1 MVSATPTPLH
11 ERLREGADDEHEPT
25 TIATTPSTIS
35 IRTVKAMTPE
45 KCHRSKL
52 LYKLGFENAASEVPT
67 VPSTREP
74 SRGSLLGQVQTH
86 LEPLKYDDN
95 FDVKMLEKKQRTAN
109 ASGINTGSVFSF
121 VGALFSP
128 PPQQRSE
135 TEVSERQIEETPEL
149 QIEEKEDETME
160 SVERDGNQSLS
171 SSSKRPSF
179 ASTDQGSVTSA
190 SETSSKGSR
199 RRGGLSFNDQV
210 TVIPIP
216 KRDEYSKRI
225 RDRLWVNARELQST
239 VARNTVEFAS
249 EGWDWR
255 NTFEDDHMY
264 VCALTGD
271 KVHPVHCEM
280 EEED

>member
-1 MVSATPTPLH
+1 MT
-11 ERLREGADDEHEPT
+11 AD
-25 TIATTPSTIS
+25 
-35 IRTVKAMTPE
+35 
-45 KCHRSKL
+45 KCHRSNL
-52 LYKLGFENAASEVPT
+52 LLKLGFENTASESPA
-67 VPSTREP
+67 VPSIREP

-86 LEPLKYDDN
+86 VEPLKYDDK
-95 FDVKMLEKKQRTAN
+95 FDQKMLEKKQRAAN
-109 ASGINTGSVFSF
+109 ANANGAGSVFSF
-121 VGALFSP
+121 VGALFSSP
-128 PPQQRSE
+128 PPKQQRSE
-135 TEVSERQIEETPEL
+135 TEATEQRIEETQDLEGKDDDDTL
-149 QIEEKEDETME
+149 E

-171 SSSKRPSF
+171 SSHKRPSF

-225 RDRLWVNARELQST
+225 RERLWVNARELQST
-239 VARNTVEFAS
+239 VARNAVEFAS

-255 NTFEDDHMY
+255 NTFEDEHMY
-264 VCALTGD
+264 VCALTGE

-280 EEED
+280 EEEG